1 MLFGETYEHIS
12 YLYSIAISSGV
23 TMQIHPIV
31 PLRKAAS
38 LLGVDKD
45 QLKAKLISGEI
56 KGEQRR
62 VGSKDKWFVYSG
74 EVSNRIDTERLPE
87 LMKRTAQTDGQLA
100 LEVETILETDPI
112 SLTDLDAF
120 FEESESSTTAHNA
133 DTEQVTEVEKI
144 EITADS
150 ISHAEKIITDI
161 EAKAKSGAKPEVK
174 GGVPATMEFNHI
186 FESLT
191 VVFAQRLSDEYQ
203 RVLSAE
209 QKVKTAETRLKVAEQ
224 KTKAY
229 EENIKRLEVQRDE
242 AQFVVDERNSTIAE
256 LELQMREMQQKL
268 DAKKPSFW
276 QKLFGA

>member
-1 MLFGETYEHIS
+1 
-12 YLYSIAISSGV
+12 
-23 TMQIHPIV
+23 MQIHPIV

-45 QLKAKLISGEI
+45 QLKAKLVSGEI

-87 LMKRTAQTDGQLA
+87 LMKRTMQTDGQLA

-112 SLTDLDAF
+112 SLTDLDSF
-120 FEESESSTTAHNA
+120 FEETEAVVTDESTAP
-133 DTEQVTEVEKI
+133 EQVTEVEKV
-144 EITADS
+144 EVSADLF
-150 ISHAEKIITDI
+150 SHAEKIVTEI
-161 EAKAKSGAKPEVK
+161 EAGVK
-174 GGVPATMEFNHI
+174 GGVPATLEFNHI

-203 RVLSAE
+203 RVLTAE

-224 KTKAY
+224 KSKAY
-229 EENIKRLEVQRDE
+229 EENIKRLEIQRDE
-242 AQFVVDERNSTIAE
+242 AQYVVDERNSTIAE
-256 LELQMREMQQKL
+256 LELQMREMQEQL
-268 DAKKPSFW
+268 AAKKPSFW
-276 QKLFGA
+276 QKLFGG